1 MLNNFI
7 SSIAFHSEK
16 DFKDY
21 YSSKTEEILSMNK
34 INLQIEERDIN
45 IFFKIIKEYGL
56 KILFNLNYISKTK
69 YLFKN
74 IKLEENYFKQ
84 FLMNQILLSFIYLYY
99 ISNQKDKSEN
109 LLKEEIRKIFA
120 DLYKIIL
127 MLYSSIEK
135 NNNEDNVVLNLD
147 DISNILNIN
156 IILGLNQIMNNN
168 FFFNLSMTN
177 LTEFI
182 VENNN
187 DIKDIKPFYKIFE
200 NLYTNLLMNKEILN
214 FLKRDKNMDN
224 FSIFKTINIASSNVC
239 DETLKTLIFKALDL
253 IYLNNY
259 SNNISI
265 ILLNSIKECFY
276 ELKKN
281 YNKNK
286 IIKCLKC
293 LGGQTEFIDSIFIK
307 EEKEKK
313 DMFLP
318 STYFV
323 FDGSPFCG
331 INYNPNYALIKKNF
345 TLVFSFKIEENKND
359 LIYPL
364 ITFITE
370 NDKKDIVFNISI
382 KNNKL
387 YFVCEGDA
395 NFNLIEDISSNE
407 SYLIVVE
414 FFKSMSMSLLND
426 KIKICVNGVK
436 KEINSCNINYKS
448 KLSVKLGYIPKDIIM
463 LNNLFKNISN
473 FSGVMGPILF
483 FKNIIDEKDFLLN
496 IFKLKGRYDNILF
509 LNKNNNLDNY
519 FFYEKNE
526 LNDEK
531 EFKEAINYFQKISKK
546 IDEECLFTICP
557 LSMLNSI
564 KQNVNFFV
572 EDIYEKNNK
581 KNSDEL
587 YPNFITFQIPSPK
600 TNAAYAVKKS
610 SSLSVFIEYDGINI
624 YTLVIEYCYN
634 LLRMLINKPKE
645 EKIPIATEINNV
657 LTQIIKSITN
667 IIIFIKID
675 LFYVELDTFGF
686 SLKKL
691 FNLLVEIQPLNSSF
705 VDVID
710 MSFRKLIDF
719 KNKVDFN
726 SSGKF
731 VFHFI
736 NKFFSL
742 ICSSDYFDMSN
753 NNNSKIFQLF
763 IYIIKNNEQL
773 INLDIMKGLLS
784 FSFILDPISLDKH
797 YNKQNALTDKAKKDY
812 KQIKKDYKSLL
823 KTFISQ
829 CNNFEIYINYIKSV
843 FKENISIMEKYKLMK
858 IYYQNH
864 NVQYLYDMNIT
875 DKKDAIFN
883 ILKKDKNNKRERI
896 MTKENLLN
904 TYKKYLTKLI
914 RLSPL
919 IDGKNERNYELLK
932 SVFILLIYDHQVII
946 PFNLSNSKNTNTN
959 ENKNGCNNIGTYN
972 ILNDI
977 LFFSNESLEKKKEK
991 SNEINKNSS
1000 NNSLLNLKNLVKK
1013 GEDEDENELCLN
1025 FSSDENSQ
1033 SFEKEEKEE
1042 NSNDNTKS
1050 KDKQKYILDFI
1061 LNSTSFSIYVI
1072 KAIFSCICDQWNK
1085 YDKVK
1090 FIKSSEEK
1098 FESFDMCFGEFNL
1111 FRKELL
1117 SQWIKLIEILKDE
1130 TTLEN
1135 SLKLIYFFMK
1145 QNINLYK
1152 ANQNNKYSKS
1162 IFLHLFESKSIMNDF
1177 FDFSINNPIIIND
1190 SYKDY
1195 NISAI
1200 REINNNILSY
1210 HPRPFLFSFI
1220 KNCIKKGNKPIV
1232 KIIKNLSNFII
1243 ECLKNGN
1250 LPDLNSKC
1258 FLYFN
1263 EIRFINTLVTT
1274 FEKNRKES
1282 QNILLIN
1289 DFELYHIL
1297 QNLINELIKN
1307 EIMYDT
1313 KIYVFNPKCF
1323 YILNKIN
1330 EKKEVKILQSS
1341 ETKFLNNQIVFLNL
1355 FKLVLES
1362 SILVWIS
1369 QNDEQRNGEKC
1380 AIDYISNFYENM
1392 CFNGH
1397 FITYYFDI
1405 LNKFFHYEKK
1415 SYQNLKKDFPQQV
1428 NILLKKELS
1437 NNYKHYLNGNP
1448 TIQETRMTTA
1458 LLFLIIMKYQSL
1470 LIQNEIDSN
1479 LEEDKVK
1486 IDNKKEKIKQ
1496 VFNKLVSLAQIDLL
1510 SLSVNIN
1517 KIKDDKKFEIFLEKE
1532 ESKSKIFKDYNKN
1545 YYKYL
1550 LDIIIKNKNYNLE
1563 NLRKELENKFIED
1576 ERENKRKELNPNKND
1591 IKTEKKEKVRKDSF
1605 GFYNEDKTQNENV
1618 NNSNDKIDD
1627 INNKQE
1633 MNKKNII
1640 DNDFIKL
1647 DFEDANNPILCT
1659 KRDLILKKFGYYYYK
1674 DYFKDNKFIKM
1685 KKQFLYENDPKN
1697 ENNNYQ
1703 GFQKLMKN
1711 KYPCI
1716 IKNFSNNSLY
1726 YPRMFLRPYKKFFDN
1741 KYFSISHS
1749 YFKGDLYNKENDYK
1763 DKILHL
1769 EYGHGLLNQ
1778 PNFSLFKSV
1787 NKEDLSYNNNDN
1799 NSSDDDGDDNDDI
1812 NNKNDY
1818 EDDEFENNLKIYDKK
1833 ISIKTIKSVHLRN
1846 KNDFSMNRTFIED
1859 DNFKNLNI
1867 RNTNHKKSE
1876 KQKLPINIFTTL
1888 KKGKNN
1894 NITYECELI
1903 SPKDSSYGFL
1913 YLHHNFLIFQVD
1925 PTFNVKKYETE
1936 EQYLISSSY
1945 QDLNQAK
1952 KQIIIPYNIIREI
1965 LYRKFMFFSQ
1975 AFEIFLKNGKSYYF
1989 NLYNKSQRDEFI
2001 NSLNKIIKIK
2011 KVEQYEIIE
2020 NSKKYFEK
2028 NKFKNLWLD
2037 GKMSTFEYLL
2047 IINKFAD
2054 RSYNVLSQYLIFPWL
2069 LTDFNEIYNKENYR
2083 NMSLPMPAQTKEGL
2097 DKILNNYNTM
2107 PKEEYKC
2114 HFLGFY
2120 STGFYINNYLM
2131 RIYPFINNHIKCQDG
2146 KLDDP
2151 QRQLDSFQNMSQIF
2165 RDSQHDVMELI
2176 PEFYLVPEIFLNLNY
2191 VYYGRYISNMKNI
2204 LINNIN
2210 LGEGFNTILEF
2221 INFHHSTLN
2230 SDHFSSQINKWI
2242 DNIFGENQI
2251 TDKKNVIN
2259 SFPRETY
2266 EKYVKE
2272 EVLEK
2277 LRELEEL
2284 KEKNKKSKRT
2294 GSIAVRENLNRSA
2307 IFKGVRTK
2315 SANKDNLISEIK
2327 ILLNK
2332 TYFIGQIPSQLF
2344 KKSHPSLSTSKKGDQ
2359 NEFNLSN
2366 IDNLHISLKNECLD
2380 ISENDLLYIKE
2391 SSNGNYFYIL
2401 SEQKILVF
2409 NKLLKQANS
2418 LSINNISKINPPFS
2432 YFYNNSSKNI
2442 LSYHYSYKYLIFE
2455 ILECKFFFV
2464 AGYLDNSFRIYT
2476 KEKDKDIM
2484 YSIYTESRVTCI
2496 RNISNTPIFFTGHQN
2511 GKIIKWEYSQ
2521 GNKDSKKENLIT
2533 VQKKSSI
2540 YAHETYVKLIE
2551 INVKFEYIIS
2561 TGEDGLVFIRKLY
2574 DFELLNYI
2582 KIKKNNEIT
2591 DINLHN
2597 QIILISVF
2605 KEKKSKIYI
2614 YSYSLNGIKL
2624 GKMTEQL
2631 KMPISI
2637 KPDSNEIF
2645 IFGIFNIYLVK
2656 ITLKEKSSLL
2666 SLTNNIRLGN
2676 IEYDNNDSDSENEI
2690 GDNFND
2696 ELRNST
2702 PISYFYDVK
2711 NHVLFSLFTNGKLY
2725 RINLIKNV

>member
-1 MLNNFI
+1 MHNNFI
-7 SSIAFHSEK
+7 SSNAFHSEK
-16 DFKDY
+16 DFKDF
-21 YSSKTEEILSMNK
+21 YSSKTKEILSKYN

-45 IFFKIIKEYGL
+45 TFLKIIKEYGIH
-56 KILFNLNYISKTK
+56 ILYNLNYISKTK
-69 YLFKN
+69 YLFKKF
-74 IKLEENYFKQ
+74 KLEENYFKQ
-84 FLMNQILLSFIYLYY
+84 FLINQILLSFFYLYY
-99 ISNQKDKSEN
+99 ISNQKDKSEK
-109 LLKEEIRKIFA
+109 LFKEIRKIFA

-127 MLYSSIEK
+127 KFYSSIE
-135 NNNEDNVVLNLD
+135 NNEDNAVLSSNNIS
-147 DISNILNIN
+147 DIFNIN

-168 FFFNLSMTN
+168 FFFNLSMIY
-177 LTEFI
+177 LTEFFI
-182 VENNN
+182 ENNN
-187 DIKDIKPFYKIFE
+187 DIKDIKTFHKIFE
-200 NLYTNLLMNKEILN
+200 NLYTNLLMNKDILN
-214 FLKRDKNMDN
+214 FLKRDKNMEN
-224 FSIFKTINIASSNVC
+224 FSIFKIINIASSNMY
-239 DETLKTLIFKALDL
+239 DETLKTLIFKVLDL

-259 SNNISI
+259 SNIISK

-276 ELKKN
+276 ELKKK
-281 YNKNK
+281 YDKNK
-286 IIKCLKC
+286 IIKCMKC
-293 LGGQTEFIDSIFIK
+293 LGGQTEYIDSIFIK
-307 EEKEKK
+307 EESEKK

-323 FDGSPFCG
+323 FDGSPLCG

-370 NDKKDIVFNISI
+370 NDKKDIVFNLST

-387 YFVCEGDA
+387 YLVCEGDTKL
-395 NFNLIEDISSNE
+395 NFIVDISSNI

-426 KIKICVNGVK
+426 KIKISINGIK

-448 KLSVKLGYIPKDIIM
+448 KLSVKLGHIPKEIIM
-463 LNNLFKNISN
+463 HNNLFKSISS
-473 FSGVMGPILF
+473 FRGVLGPIIF
-483 FKNIIDEKDFLLN
+483 FNNILDEKDFASN
-496 IFKLKGRYDNILF
+496 IFKLKWRYDNILF

-519 FFYEKNE
+519 FFYEKND

-531 EFKEAINYFQKISKK
+531 DFTEAIKYFTKISKK
-546 IDEECLFTICP
+546 INEECLFTICP
-557 LSMLNSI
+557 LSMINNI

-572 EDIYEKNNK
+572 EDIYGKNNK

-610 SSLSVFIEYDGINI
+610 SSLSVFIEYDGIHI
-624 YTLVIEYCYN
+624 YTLIIEYCYN

-667 IIIFIKID
+667 IITFIKID
-675 LFYVELDTFGF
+675 LFYDELDTFGF

-691 FNLLVEIQPLNSSF
+691 LSLLVEIQPLNSNF

-710 MSFRKLIDF
+710 MSFRKLIDY

-726 SSGKF
+726 SCGKF

-736 NKFFSL
+736 NKFFAL

-753 NNNSKIFQLF
+753 NNNSKVFQLF
-763 IYIIKNNEQL
+763 EYIIKNNEQL
-773 INLDIMKGLLS
+773 INLEIMKGLLS

-797 YNKQNALTDKAKKDY
+797 FNKQNAITDKAKKDY
-812 KQIKKDYKSLL
+812 KQTKKDYKSLV
-823 KTFISQ
+823 KSFISQ
-829 CNNFEIYINYIKSV
+829 CNNFEIYIIYIKSV
-843 FKENISIMEKYKLMK
+843 FKENITIEEKYKLMK

-864 NVQYLYDMNIT
+864 NMQYLYDMNNT
-875 DKKDAIFN
+875 DKKDAIFS
-883 ILKKDKNNKRERI
+883 IFKKDKNRRKHI
-896 MTKENLLN
+896 VTKEDLLHI
-904 TYKKYLTKLI
+904 YIKYLTKLI
-914 RLSPL
+914 RISPL
-919 IDGKNERNYELLK
+919 ISEKKGRSYELLK
-932 SVFILLIYDHQVII
+932 SVFILLIYEHKVII
-946 PFNLSNSKNTNTN
+946 TLNLSNNKNTNTN
-959 ENKNGCNNIGTYN
+959 ENKNDSSNTGANNILY
-972 ILNDI
+972 DI
-977 LFFSNESLEKKKEK
+977 SFFSNETLEKKKEK
-991 SNEINKNSS
+991 DNEKNKNSS
-1000 NNSLLNLKNLVKK
+1000 SNSLLNLKNLVKK
-1013 GEDEDENELCLN
+1013 GYDENELCFN

-1033 SFEKEEKEE
+1033 SFEKEEKEDI
-1042 NSNDNTKS
+1042 SNDNTKD
-1050 KDKQKYILDFI
+1050 KDKEKCILDFI
-1061 LNSTSFSIYVI
+1061 LNSTSFSFYVI

-1117 SQWIKLIEILKDE
+1117 SQWIKLIESLKDE
-1130 TTLEN
+1130 STLEN
-1135 SLKLIYFFMK
+1135 SLKLIFYFMK
-1145 QNINLYK
+1145 QNIKLYK
-1152 ANQNNKYSKS
+1152 ADQNNKYSKS

-1210 HPRPFLFSFI
+1210 HPRPFIFSFI
-1220 KNCIKKGNKPIV
+1220 KSCIKKENKSIV
-1232 KIIKNLSNFII
+1232 KIIKNLSDFII

-1250 LPDLNSKC
+1250 SPDLNSKC
-1258 FLYFN
+1258 YLYFN
-1263 EIRFINTLVTT
+1263 EIRFINTLVNT
-1274 FEKNRKES
+1274 FEKNQKES

-1289 DFELYHIL
+1289 DFELYHII
-1297 QNLINELIKN
+1297 QNLINELVKN
-1307 EIMYDT
+1307 EIIYDT
-1313 KIYVFNPKCF
+1313 KIYVFNLKCF
-1323 YILNKIN
+1323 YITNKIN
-1330 EKKEVKILQSS
+1330 EKKEIKILQSP
-1341 ETKFLNNQIVFLNL
+1341 ETKLLNNQIVFLNL
-1355 FKLVLES
+1355 FKLALES
-1362 SILVWIS
+1362 SILVWTS
-1369 QNDEQRNGEKC
+1369 QNDERRNGEKY
-1380 AIDYISNFYENM
+1380 AIDYISSFYEKM

-1405 LNKFFHYEKK
+1405 LNAYFIFEKK
-1415 SYQNLKKDFPQQV
+1415 SYQNLKKDFPQEV

-1458 LLFLIIMKYQSL
+1458 LLFLMIMKNQSL

-1479 LEEDKVK
+1479 LEEDKAKV
-1486 IDNKKEKIKQ
+1486 DNKKEQIKQ

-1510 SLSVNIN
+1510 SLSMNIN
-1517 KIKDDKKFEIFLEKE
+1517 KIKEDKKFEIFLDKE

-1550 LDIIIKNKNYNLE
+1550 IDTIIKNKNYNLE
-1563 NLRKELENKFIED
+1563 NLRKELESKFIED
-1576 ERENKRKELNPNKND
+1576 ERENKRKELDSIKND
-1591 IKTEKKEKVRKDSF
+1591 NKMEKKEKVRKDSF
-1605 GFYNEDKTQNENV
+1605 GLYNEDKTQNDNL
-1618 NNSNDKIDD
+1618 NNSNDKTDD

-1633 MNKKNII
+1633 MNKNEKIV
-1640 DNDFIKL
+1640 NDFIKL
-1647 DFEDANNPILCT
+1647 DFENANNPILCT
-1659 KRDLILKKFGYYYYK
+1659 KRDLILKKFGYYCYK
-1674 DYFKDNKFIKM
+1674 DYFKDNKFIRM

-1711 KYPCI
+1711 KYPCV

-1726 YPRMFLRPYKKFFDN
+1726 YPRMFLRPYTKFFDN

-1749 YFKGDLYNKENDYK
+1749 YFKEDLYNKEKDSK

-1778 PNFSLFKSV
+1778 NNFSLFKQI
-1787 NKEDLSYNNNDN
+1787 NKEELSLNSNDN
-1799 NSSDDDGDDNDDI
+1799 NSSDDDDNDNDDKDEI
-1812 NNKNDY
+1812 NKNDF

-1833 ISIKTIKSVHLRN
+1833 ISIKTIKSVHISN
-1846 KNDFSMNRTFIED
+1846 KNSLSMNRTFIED
-1859 DNFKNLNI
+1859 DDNFKNLII
-1867 RNTNHKKSE
+1867 RNNFHKKSD
-1876 KQKLPINIFTTL
+1876 KQSSLFNNSTTL
-1888 KKGKNN
+1888 KKEKKNN
-1894 NITYECELI
+1894 IRFECELI
-1903 SPKDSSYGFL
+1903 SPKNSRYGLL

-1925 PTFNVKKYETE
+1925 PTFNAKKYETE
-1936 EQYLISSSY
+1936 EQYLISSSW

-1952 KQIIIPYNIIREI
+1952 KQVIIPYNEIREI

-1989 NLYNKSQRDEFI
+1989 NLYNKIQRDEFI
-2001 NSLNKIIKIK
+2001 NSLNEVIKIK

-2020 NSKKYFEK
+2020 NQKKYFEK

-2037 GKMSTFEYLL
+2037 GKKSTFEYLL
-2047 IINKFAD
+2047 IINKFSD

-2083 NMSLPMPAQTKEGL
+2083 NMSLPMPAQTKKGL
-2097 DKILNNYNTM
+2097 DIILNTYNAIS
-2107 PKEEYKC
+2107 KDDYKC
-2114 HFLGFY
+2114 HFFGFY
-2120 STGFYINNYLM
+2120 STGLYISNYLVRM
-2131 RIYPFINNHIKCQDG
+2131 YPFINNQIKYQDG

-2151 QRQLDSFQNMSQIF
+2151 KRQFESFQNMSQIF
-2165 RDSQHDVMELI
+2165 KFNQNDAMELI

-2191 VYYGRYISNMKNI
+2191 VFYGRYINNMKNI
-2204 LINNIN
+2204 LINNIH
-2210 LGEGFNTILEF
+2210 LGEGFKTILEF
-2221 INFHHSTLN
+2221 IYFHHSSLN
-2230 SDHFSSQINKWI
+2230 SENISSQINKWI

-2251 TDKKNVIN
+2251 TEKKSVIN
-2259 SFPRETY
+2259 SFPREAY

-2277 LRELEEL
+2277 LRELEDC
-2284 KEKNKKSKRT
+2284 KQKNKKSMRS
-2294 GSIAVRENLNRSA
+2294 GSLAITEDLNRSA
-2307 IFKGVRTK
+2307 IIKGITIKTK
-2315 SANKDNLISEIK
+2315 NKDKLISEIK

-2332 TYFIGQIPSQLF
+2332 TYFIGQTPSQLF
-2344 KKSHPSLSTSKKGDQ
+2344 KKSHPSLSTSKKGDLD
-2359 NEFNLSN
+2359 EFSLSN
-2366 IDNLHISLKNECLD
+2366 IDNLHISLNNGCVD
-2380 ISENDLLYIKE
+2380 IPENDLLYMKE
-2391 SSNGNYFYIL
+2391 SYNGNYFYIL

-2409 NKLLKQANS
+2409 NKLLKQVNN

-2432 YFYNNSSKNI
+2432 YCYNNNNKNI

-2455 ILECKFFFV
+2455 TLECKFFFV

-2496 RNISNTPIFFTGHQN
+2496 RNIPNTSIFFTGHQN
-2511 GKIIKWEYSQ
+2511 GKIVKWEYSQ
-2521 GNKDSKKENLIT
+2521 SNKDSKKENLII
-2533 VQKKSSI
+2533 VQKISSI
-2540 YAHETYVKLIE
+2540 YAHDTYVKLIE

-2561 TGEDGLVFIRKLY
+2561 TGDDGLVFIRKLY

-2582 KIKKNNEIT
+2582 KIKNNHEIT

-2605 KEKKSKIYI
+2605 KVKKSKIYI

-2624 GKMTEQL
+2624 EKITEQI

-2637 KPDSNEIF
+2637 KPDSDEIF
-2645 IFGIFNIYLVK
+2645 IFGIFSIYLVK
-2656 ITLKEKSSLL
+2656 ITFRERSSLL
-2666 SLTNNIRLGN
+2666 SLTNNIRLG
-2676 IEYDNNDSDSENEI
+2676 IFEHPSDDSDEENDI
-2690 GDNFND
+2690 GDNFNND
-2696 ELRNST
+2696 LSNST

-2711 NHVLFSLFTNGKLY
+2711 NHVLFCMFINGKLY
-2725 RINLIKNV
+2725 RINLIRNI